1 MSEQTETPLRI
12 GERFARRVVFDL
24 ASIRQF
30 ATLAG
35 DFNPLHHDAAVAAR
49 SPFGG
54 IIASGPHVV
63 ALMLGLDAT
72 WLTERFDSVG
82 LHFDFRFVKAIPEGA
97 ALTLEWTVTDCR
109 AKASLAGFVVEVE
122 GRAFDDAGTV
132 FTIGHGAN
140 LIRLPVS
147 SMESP

>member
-1 MSEQTETPLRI
+1 MTTPEEVPLRV

-24 ASIRQF
+24 ASIREF
-30 ATLAG
+30 ATLSG
-35 DFNPLHHDAAVAAR
+35 DLNPLHHDAAVAAG
-49 SPFGG
+49 SAFGG
-54 IIASGPHVV
+54 IIASGPHIV

-72 WLTERFDSVG
+72 WLTQRFESVG

-132 FTIGHGAN
+132 FTTGRGAN
-140 LIRLPVS
+140 LIRLPAAS
-147 SMESP
+147 LEMS